1 MQTIVPAIEEGK
13 SIFYNIRNFVT
24 FQLSTSIA
32 ALSLIAISTIL
43 GLPSPL
49 NAMQVLWINILMDG
63 PPAQSLGLEPSDP
76 DLTKGK
82 PRPRGQKLLNK
93 SIIKRILINATLI
106 LCGTLWVLTREYLG
120 MLDEPLSFY
129 KMFLDD
135 GRLSDHERTM
145 TFTCF
150 VFFDMMNALACRSQT
165 KSIRHLPPNKPL
177 FIAVSL
183 SIIAQCMS
191 LSHSVFSYELY

>member
-1 MQTIVPAIEEGK
+1 MGNITVKSWLDDNLQTIVPAIEEGK

-82 PRPRGQKLLNK
+82 PRPRGEKLLNK
-93 SIIKRILINATLI
+93 GIIKRILINATLI
-106 LCGTLWVLTREYLG
+106 LCGTFWVLRREYLG
-120 MLDEPLSFY
+120 ACHLNYGYIICEFRRRKAVRPRENNDIHLLC
-129 KMFLDD
+129 FL
-135 GRLSDHERTM
+135 
-145 TFTCF
+145 
-150 VFFDMMNALACRSQT
+150 
-165 KSIRHLPPNKPL
+165 
-177 FIAVSL
+177 
-183 SIIAQCMS
+183 
-191 LSHSVFSYELY
+191 

>member
-1 MQTIVPAIEEGK
+1 MPAIEEGK

-32 ALSLIAISTIL
+32 ALSLIAISTLL

-82 PRPRGQKLLNK
+82 PRPRGEKLLNRG
-93 SIIKRILINATLI
+93 IINRILINASLI
-106 LCGTLWVLTREYLG
+106 LCGTLWVLRREYLG
-120 MLDEPLSFY
+120 ALTLSRADNVTKMLSGWISI
-129 KMFLDD
+129 KMA
-135 GRLSDHERTM
+135 ER
-145 TFTCF
+145 
-150 VFFDMMNALACRSQT
+150 N
-165 KSIRHLPPNKPL
+165 
-177 FIAVSL
+177 
-183 SIIAQCMS
+183 
-191 LSHSVFSYELY
+191 